1 MFVLF
6 VFLVGFVVVLLF
18 LDFVSAHFPS
28 SCFNGRIQIACRGRS
43 GYGFLPAVTAD
54 YSSILSSLNE
64 LYYSPTSDYYV
75 TANSFSGVHRCF
87 DDLFSLHN
95 IVIDIDSHGH
105 SVGNLDVLDWV
116 SWRFMHD
123 FDDFDLPVPTSIVVT
138 GRGIQLWWAIKGVSV
153 KLKPFYDEVLNF
165 FIQKIQEFLCSSS
178 LLGLGFLF
186 EVDLSASRNAIGYF
200 RLPFTMNTLV
210 GRRVTFD
217 TNGTLYDL
225 FELYSTFCKDGKRTG
240 ALSASNFNPGEG
252 VRSVEILN
260 PNCPPEKFDL
270 ILRKDTWVSSENYT
284 GRDHLSLIERRL
296 KAFYALRDLRDLPK
310 GQEER
315 NNFCFMVYNV
325 LVSVYGH
332 NMAFEQLLKFN
343 QGFYE
348 PMSERELNIVIITS
362 KKKGGYL
369 YSTAKICEFLGITE
383 AEAQKIG
390 LSSSLDGALQGK
402 VKKKAISLAKKN
414 ARNEDILSLYD
425 KGQTN
430 AKIAK
435 ELGISVPTVSKVVL
449 ASRRSQKDMREEA
462 VLQYLKGGKTHGE
475 IAKLCDCSTK
485 TVQRILLA
493 SKKKQL

>member
-1 MFVLF
+1 
-6 VFLVGFVVVLLF
+6 
-18 LDFVSAHFPS
+18 
-28 SCFNGRIQIACRGRS
+28 
-43 GYGFLPAVTAD
+43 
-54 YSSILSSLNE
+54 
-64 LYYSPTSDYYV
+64 
-75 TANSFSGVHRCF
+75 
-87 DDLFSLHN
+87 
-95 IVIDIDSHGH
+95 
-105 SVGNLDVLDWV
+105 
-116 SWRFMHD
+116 
-123 FDDFDLPVPTSIVVT
+123 
-138 GRGIQLWWAIKGVSV
+138 
-153 KLKPFYDEVLNF
+153 
-165 FIQKIQEFLCSSS
+165 
-178 LLGLGFLF
+178 
-186 EVDLSASRNAIGYF
+186 
-200 RLPFTMNTLV
+200 
-210 GRRVTFD
+210 
-217 TNGTLYDL
+217 
-225 FELYSTFCKDGKRTG
+225 
-240 ALSASNFNPGEG
+240 
-252 VRSVEILN
+252 
-260 PNCPPEKFDL
+260 
-270 ILRKDTWVSSENYT
+270 
-284 GRDHLSLIERRL
+284 
-296 KAFYALRDLRDLPK
+296 
-310 GQEER
+310 
-315 NNFCFMVYNV
+315 MVYNV